1 MAATC
6 RAYAPQNR
14 LAAQRGQSGC
24 WVDLWFR
31 EFVFALDSNVAVGG
45 LSAGAF
51 SLFEDEDQ
59 SAPQG
64 LAHRVLRG
72 PVFELLYEHR
82 N

>member
-1 MAATC
+1 MTRAGPSIAA
-6 RAYAPQNR
+6 AQ
-14 LAAQRGQSGC
+14 LAAGC

-31 EFVFALDSNVAVGG
+31 EFVLALDSNIAVGG

-51 SLFEDEDQ
+51 SLFEDEAQ
-59 SAPQG
+59 SGPKG

-72 PVFELLYEHR
+72 PVFVPLCEHR